1 MQQAHK
7 KEASRTAEQA
17 CAPTATHRCA
27 SRRSSRGSR
36 HAARA
41 NRGTG
46 AARSCERRATYVCK
60 RLCVSYMRDQCEGA
74 GCADKSSRRAPHTHR
89 IAGIRCHLEH
99 CVALTP
105 VFIVVTVCM
114 ALVISLAD
122 VFNPLAAPRIRRR
135 AAVRPL
141 WQHHAVEGAQVT
153 RRVRSRRVEVLVGR
167 QAAGGGQGKGR
178 WEKGPPQLSGGSA
191 ASPATR
197 GATDGGME
205 FVCT

>member
-1 MQQAHK
+1 M
-7 KEASRTAEQA
+7 
-17 CAPTATHRCA
+17 
-27 SRRSSRGSR
+27 
-36 HAARA
+36 
-41 NRGTG
+41 
-46 AARSCERRATYVCK
+46 
-60 RLCVSYMRDQCEGA
+60 L
-74 GCADKSSRRAPHTHR
+74 RAPIGVQVRLEVVKEER

-167 QAAGGGQGKGR
+167 QAAGVGQGKGR
-178 WEKGPPQLSGGSA
+178 LAALVGRLDVEKEGRVAVL
-191 ASPATR
+191 
-197 GATDGGME
+197 
-205 FVCT
+205 